1 MVAYYVLTNRFF
13 TGKEHLGEMSGQV
26 GIYNV
31 DYRPYHKRFVESI
44 KKMPKRFCIDE
55 KHRVKGLGMVESQ
68 LDESIKE
75 GRKWKVE
82 IMQASQLPDDFSE
95 DSVRLATNIFILGGG
110 NKKNC
115 AKVAETFKLSTTMV
129 QHLNESLRKP
139 NRHGATL
146 LSILETEKGSF
157 EQLLMSTQGPTFLW
171 ACNSSSDDAYVR
183 DTLSGE
189 IGDIEARKLLV
200 ELHPAGNLDEEIEKR
215 KRLAGITQRKKA
227 YQGEDLSNRD
237 LESEDTPKGILT
249 DIVQDLM
256 AVYKARAEK
265 DAA

>member
-1 MVAYYVLTNRFF
+1 MT
-13 TGKEHLGEMSGQV
+13 
-26 GIYNV
+26 
-31 DYRPYHKRFVESI
+31 
-44 KKMPKRFCIDE
+44 
-55 KHRVKGLGMVESQ
+55 
-68 LDESIKE
+68 
-75 GRKWKVE
+75 
-82 IMQASQLPDDFSE
+82 
-95 DSVRLATNIFILGGG
+95 
-110 NKKNC
+110 
-115 AKVAETFKLSTTMV
+115 

-139 NRHGATL
+139 NKHGATL
-146 LSILETEKGSF
+146 LSILETEKGDF

-200 ELHPAGNLDEEIEKR
+200 ELYPAGNLDEEIEKR

-256 AVYKARAEK
+256 AVYRARAEK